1 MRKHVA
7 ISCLTALLGISQIA
21 NADEHRRS
29 SSGDIALADRNAATF
44 YYPKAWCIRTYLSNS
59 ARPIPVSRVA
69 PPAPERLSRLT
80 STLDHAEAPI
90 AASSYS
96 DRSSLLER
104 LRAFRS
110 TPLATL
116 WRGRDTALVL
126 RVQDGGYFGISVADL
141 RTDAD

>member
-69 PPAPERLSRLT
+69 APERLSRLT

-141 RTDAD
+141 RADAD

>member
-1 MRKHVA
+1 MRKHIA
-7 ISCLTALLGISQIA
+7 ISCLTALIGVSQLA
-21 NADEHRRS
+21 NADEHQRHH
-29 SSGDIALADRNAATF
+29 ADRTARAGGDASTF
-44 YYPKAWCIRTYLSNS
+44 YYPEAWCIRTYLSRS
-59 ARPIPVSRVA
+59 ARPIPVSRAA

-80 STLDHAEAPI
+80 SGTGLSDAPI
-90 AASSYS
+90 ASASYT

-126 RVQDGGYFGISVADL
+126 RIQDGGYFGISLADL
-141 RTDAD
+141 RANAD